1 LRAIVWLCLL
11 VAGAATGV
19 LVLLRLR
26 PGVEPEMA
34 PGPPPPPLPAKAAPA
49 EEILRPY
56 ETVAT
61 LAEDLRDALAGPKE
75 ALGPEV
81 SRVSGRL
88 RPSARRVLVETAP
101 QEASPKVRALLVLA
115 AGVHVPDER
124 ILLAF
129 LGDREAV
136 VRRAAALATSRRD
149 GGTPV
154 PLMEGV
160 EVEVGRE
167 LPEATRGVLAE
178 RLRREED
185 EGVRGTIAKVLGGTA
200 PGLPAEASAEAGAPR

>member
-1 LRAIVWLCLL
+1 LRATVWLCLI
-11 VAGAATGV
+11 VAAAATGV

-26 PGVEPEMA
+26 PGGEAEVA
-34 PGPPPPPLPAKAAPA
+34 PAPPPPPPPAKAAAA

-75 ALGPEV
+75 SLQAEV
-81 SRVSGRL
+81 LRVSARL
-88 RPSARRVLVETAP
+88 RPSARRILVETAP
-101 QEASPKVRALLVLA
+101 KEASPRVRALLVLA
-115 AGVHVPDER
+115 AGVHVPDEK

-136 VRRAAALATSRRD
+136 VRRAAALATSRRE
-149 GGTPV
+149 GGAPV
-154 PLMEGV
+154 RLMEGV

-167 LPEATRGVLAE
+167 LPEATRGALAE
-178 RLRREED
+178 RVVREED
-185 EGVRGTIAKVLGGTA
+185 EGVRGTIAKALGGTA
-200 PGLPAEASAEAGAPR
+200 PGAPR